1 MSVGIWK
8 VNLTTTNMVEKHAGT
23 GGKVLQLVHIA
34 PCFVLVR
41 KRDEK
46 EIFRNY
52 CFILAEMGNTW
63 ARGTGFFVL
72 STNVVFHMG
81 CVIYTCG
88 WFGVEQV
95 SSSLQQ
101 LLPSSV
107 TLH

>member
-1 MSVGIWK
+1 M
-8 VNLTTTNMVEKHAGT
+8 NLTITSVVEKHAGT
-23 GGKVLQLVHIA
+23 GGKVLQLVHVD
-34 PCFVLVR
+34 PRFVLVR

-52 CFILAEMGNTW
+52 CLILAEIGNTW

-72 STNVVFHMG
+72 STNVVLHVG

-101 LLPSSV
+101 LLLSSV
-107 TLH
+107 KLH